1 MPSRAS
7 VASTQLSV
15 LSFAFFLSGGAGLIY
30 QVAWQRILFSA
41 FGIDLVSVTVIVSA
55 FMLGLGIGA
64 IAGGR
69 IVDRFPQHALLL
81 FALSE
86 ASIGVFGFLSPL
98 VLHWASDAFYA
109 QPIAVIGLVNFL
121 LVLIPTSLMGAT
133 LPILIVHLTRTWGN
147 VGRSTGWLY
156 SINTVGAMVGALVTS
171 FVLFNYVGLNAVIYI
186 AACINMLVAAT
197 VYFLLSGKS

>member
-1 MPSRAS
+1 MQPNNRFA
-7 VASTQLSV
+7 TQLPI

-69 IVDRFPQHALLL
+69 SVDRHPSHALLL

-86 ASIGVFGFLSPL
+86 ASIGIFGFLSPF
-98 VLHWASDAFYA
+98 VLRWASDAFYD
-109 QPIAVIGLVNFL
+109 QSIFVIGVVNFL

-133 LPILIVHLTRTWGN
+133 LPILIVHLTRTWRN

-156 SINTVGAMVGALVTS
+156 SINTVGAMFGALVTS
-171 FVLFNYVGLNAVIYI
+171 FILFNYVGLNAVIYM
-186 AACINMLVAAT
+186 AACINILVAAT
-197 VYFLLSGKS
+197 VYFLLSSEQ

>member
-1 MPSRAS
+1 MQTNNRFA
-7 VASTQLSV
+7 TQLPI

-41 FGIDLVSVTVIVSA
+41 FGIDRHP
-55 FMLGLGIGA
+55 G
-64 IAGGR
+64 
-69 IVDRFPQHALLL
+69 HALLL

-86 ASIGVFGFLSPL
+86 ASIGIFGFLSPS
-98 VLHWASDAFYA
+98 VLRWASDTFYD
-109 QPIAVIGLVNFL
+109 QSIFVIGMINFL

-156 SINTVGAMVGALVTS
+156 SINTVGAMFGALATS
-171 FVLFNYVGLNAVIYI
+171 FILFNFVGLNAVIYM
-186 AACINMLVAAT
+186 AACINILVAAT
-197 VYFLLSGKS
+197 VYFLLSAKQ

>member
-1 MPSRAS
+1 MTSNNKIS
-7 VASTQLSV
+7 QLPL

-55 FMLGLGIGA
+55 FMLGLGLGA
-64 IAGGR
+64 IAGGQ
-69 IVDRFPQHALLL
+69 IVDRHPKQALLL

-86 ASIGVFGFLSPL
+86 ATIGVFGFCSPA
-98 VLHWASDAFYA
+98 VLQWASDAFFDQSYL
-109 QPIAVIGLVNFL
+109 VIGIVNFL

-147 VGRSTGWLY
+147 VGQSTGWLY
-156 SINTVGAMVGALVTS
+156 SVNTVGAMVGALVTS
-171 FVLFNYVGLNAVIYI
+171 FVLFNYIGLNAVIYI
-186 AACINMLVAAT
+186 AATINILVAAS
-197 VYFLLSGKS
+197 VYFLLSGKK

>member
-1 MPSRAS
+1 MSSSSRFS
-7 VASTQLSV
+7 SQLPI

-30 QVAWQRILFSA
+30 QVAWQRVLFSA

-69 IVDRFPQHALLL
+69 IVDRHPSRALLL

-86 ASIGVFGFLSPL
+86 ASIGVFGFLSPF
-98 VLHWASDAFYA
+98 VLRWASDAFYD
-109 QPIAVIGLVNFL
+109 QSIFVIGIVNFL

-171 FVLFNYVGLNAVIYI
+171 FILFNYVGLNAVIFL
-186 AACINMLVAAT
+186 AACINILVAAT
-197 VYFLLSGKS
+197 VYFMLSGKQ

>member
-1 MPSRAS
+1 MTKNKPIA
-7 VASTQLSV
+7 QLPL

-64 IAGGR
+64 IAGGQ
-69 IVDRFPQHALLL
+69 IVDRHPQHALLL

-86 ASIGVFGFLSPL
+86 ATIGIFGFSSPA
-98 VLHWASDAFYA
+98 VLHWASDAFFDQSYL
-109 QPIAVIGLVNFL
+109 VIGIVNFL

-147 VGRSTGWLY
+147 VGQSTGWLY
-156 SINTVGAMVGALVTS
+156 SVNTIGAMVGALVTS
-171 FVLFNYVGLNAVIYI
+171 FILFNYIGLNAVIYI
-186 AACINMLVAAT
+186 AASINILVAAS
-197 VYFLLSGKS
+197 VYFLLSGRK

>member
-1 MPSRAS
+1 MQTGNRFA
-7 VASTQLSV
+7 AQLPI

-69 IVDRFPQHALLL
+69 IVDRHPGHALLL

-86 ASIGVFGFLSPL
+86 ASIGIFGFLSPM
-98 VLHWASDAFYA
+98 VLRWASDTFYD
-109 QPIAVIGLVNFL
+109 QSIFVIGVINFL

-171 FVLFNYVGLNAVIYI
+171 FILFNYVGLNAVIYM
-186 AACINMLVAAT
+186 AACINVLVAAT
-197 VYFLLSGKS
+197 VYFLLSGKQ

>member
-1 MPSRAS
+1 MTKNKPIA
-7 VASTQLSV
+7 QLPL

-64 IAGGR
+64 IAGGQ
-69 IVDRFPQHALLL
+69 IVDRHPQHALLL

-86 ASIGVFGFLSPL
+86 ATIGVFGFSSPA
-98 VLHWASDAFYA
+98 VLYWASDAFFDQSYL
-109 QPIAVIGLVNFL
+109 VIGIVNFL

-147 VGRSTGWLY
+147 DGQSTGWLY
-156 SINTVGAMVGALVTS
+156 SVNTVGAMDGALVTS
-171 FVLFNYVGLNAVIYI
+171 FVLFNFIGLNAVIYI
-186 AACINMLVAAT
+186 AATINILVAAS
-197 VYFLLSGKS
+197 VYFLLSDRK

>member
-1 MPSRAS
+1 MQPNNRFA
-7 VASTQLSV
+7 TQLPI

-69 IVDRFPQHALLL
+69 IVDRHPSHALLL
-81 FALSE
+81 F
-86 ASIGVFGFLSPL
+86 LSPF
-98 VLHWASDAFYA
+98 VLRWASDAFYD
-109 QPIAVIGLVNFL
+109 QSIFVIGVVNFL

-133 LPILIVHLTRTWGN
+133 LPILIVHLTRTWRN

-156 SINTVGAMVGALVTS
+156 SINTVGAMFGALVTS
-171 FVLFNYVGLNAVIYI
+171 FILFNYVGLNAVIYM
-186 AACINMLVAAT
+186 AACINILVAAT
-197 VYFLLSGKS
+197 VYFLLSSEQ